1 MRNMTNDSN
10 ARGESL
16 PCNLSRR
23 IKYLICL
30 TLCIVGIS
38 LTAIASP
45 FDLDP
50 AFGNLGKVVS
60 SPDGTEATLG
70 NAIALQPDGKIIMV
84 GNRQQFAAGIIV
96 VRYNANG
103 TLDTTFDSDGWTS
116 VTFGAAGET
125 AVAVAIQ
132 SDGKIVV
139 GGTIRETTTTF
150 SPSDF
155 GIVRFNANGSLDTT
169 FDGDGKL
176 TVSFNDIISPFYQE
190 YLSVIKIA
198 GDGKIVLGGYAIN
211 STVDD
216 RYILAKLNSDGSPDS
231 TFGTNGRFADTANS
245 LSNFDKLNDLVVLP
259 DGKIVA
265 VGLIFNPGGS
275 YKVAAKY
282 GNTGREWMYKQGA
295 STWPTRSEGLNGI
308 AALPDGKF
316 IVVGKRQNK
325 IAAIR
330 LNADGTEDSSFVN
343 PVTMP
348 AGEALS
354 VAIQP
359 DGKIVANLTID
370 TSEGTGSF
378 AVTRFNADGSF
389 DSTFGMTTNISVT
402 NGQDFGKK
410 VLVQPDGKILVGGY
424 SQLSSPTRY
433 YFSMVRYLGDFTTAY
448 KPLFDYD
455 GDGKSD
461 VSIFRPSNGQWWYQQ
476 SSDNSVKAFT
486 FGTSTDRLAPAD
498 YDGDG
503 KTDIAVWRPATGEW
517 FVLRSSNLTFFGA
530 PFGQIG
536 DTPAPADYDGDG
548 LADLAIF
555 RTNTWFINKT
565 TGGVQITPFG
575 AAGDI
580 PVVADYDGDG
590 KADMGIYR
598 PNGSSGSGEWWILR
612 STAGL
617 IAAQFGNASD
627 KPVVGDYT
635 GDGKADMAFW
645 RASTASWFVL
655 RSEDMSFFAAPFGA
669 STDIPVPADYDGD
682 RKVDFGVFRPSSAT
696 WFLQRTTSGVLIQQF
711 GASDDKPVPSAY
723 VP

>member
-1 MRNMTNDSN
+1 MRNITNILN
-10 ARGESL
+10 ALGEAL
-16 PCNLSRR
+16 LCNNLHK
-23 IKYLICL
+23 IKYSLCL
-30 TLCIVGIS
+30 MLCITGIG
-38 LTAIASP
+38 LTAIAAPS
-45 FDLDP
+45 DLDP

-60 SPDGTEATLG
+60 SPDGTEAIFG
-70 NAIALQPDGKIIMV
+70 NAIALQSDGKIIMA

-96 VRYNANG
+96 VRYNADG
-103 TLDTTFDSDGWTS
+103 SLDTTFDSDGWS
-116 VTFGAAGET
+116 SATFGVAGET

-139 GGTIRETTTTF
+139 GGTLRTTASSN
-150 SPSDF
+150 SPVDF

-190 YLSVIKIA
+190 YLSVLKIA
-198 GDGKIVLGGYAIN
+198 SDGKIVVGGQAIN
-211 STVDD
+211 TTVDD
-216 RYILAKLNSDGSPDS
+216 RYILARINSDGSLDS
-231 TFGTNGRFADTANS
+231 TFGTNGKFADVAFN
-245 LSNFDKLNDLVVLP
+245 LSNLDKLADLVILP

-265 VGLIFNPGGS
+265 VGFIMNPSGS
-275 YKVAAKY
+275 YKVAIKY
-282 GNTGREWMYKQGA
+282 NNTGREWIYQQGA
-295 STWPTRSEGLNGI
+295 STWPNRTEGLNGI
-308 AALPDGKF
+308 ALLPDGKF

-325 IAAIR
+325 IVAIR
-330 LNADGTEDSSFVN
+330 LNANGTEDSSFVN

-359 DGKIVANLTID
+359 DGKIVANLTTD
-370 TSEGTGSF
+370 NSEGTGSF
-378 AVTRFNADGSF
+378 AVVRYNSDGSF
-389 DSTFGMTTNISVT
+389 DSNFGMTTNISVT

-410 VLVQPDGKILVGGY
+410 ILIQPDGKILVGGY
-424 SQLSSPTRY
+424 SQLSSPTKY
-433 YFSMVRYLGDFTTAY
+433 YFSMVRYLGDFTTPY

-455 GDGKSD
+455 GDSKAD

-476 SSDNSVKAFT
+476 SSNSAVRAFT
-486 FGTSTDRLAPAD
+486 FGTSTDKIVPAD

-503 KTDIAVWRPATGEW
+503 KTDIAVWRPSTGEW
-517 FVLRSSNLTFFGA
+517 LVLRSSNLTFFGA
-530 PFGQIG
+530 PFGQNG
-536 DTPAPADYDGDG
+536 DTPTPADYDGDG
-548 LADLAIF
+548 LADLAVF

-565 TGGVQITPFG
+565 TGGVQFTPFG
-575 AAGDI
+575 ATGDI
-580 PVVADYDGDG
+580 PVVADYDADG
-590 KADMGIYR
+590 KADIGIYR
-598 PNGSSGSGEWWILR
+598 PAGSSGSGEWWILR
-612 STAGL
+612 SAAGL

-627 KPVVGDYT
+627 KPVQGDYT

-645 RASTASWFVL
+645 RPSTANWFVL

-669 STDIPVPADYDGD
+669 STDIPVPGDYDGD
-682 RKVDFGVFRPSSAT
+682 RKYDFGVFRPSSAT